1 MIDPDAPDPDIQI
14 PFPMKPASYLIIAV
28 ACIVALSSCDT
39 GLFSQMDKALDEV
52 EQGLGYVNTLETKD
66 VRKMADWFDRRGDD
80 GQKGRAFYCL
90 GRNQFND
97 GDFPAAIVTY
107 IKALEY
113 SVKAA
118 DTLRVARI
126 CYDMAHTCNASGNS
140 TDEMMYLARSA
151 EAFKVAGFQR
161 ESQQALLE
169 IGQAESGLGRYG
181 AAEDIFKSVLFDAH
195 EMRDTLLEA
204 RCLESYAAL
213 AMSKDTLDPALAIDL
228 LSRAAR
234 DLDFPLSS
242 SDKGILAYAYSV
254 AGKSSESQR
263 WLLEARATAE
273 TEAEMADVNFREY
286 QIASR
291 GGDSKKALVSL
302 EKVMEYANRTQSAA
316 LSEAVAASQRD
327 YIQGQAEADRER
339 LLAARLKLWVLALGA
354 LLALA
359 AVSAVYFVRRAEA
372 RRKLEAERLETEK
385 FMNIAEDLQARLSRP
400 VVKAGLKDIDRFNV
414 LERLCEQYYVYEGT
428 DNLQPKILKEV
439 KSIVEGLRGD
449 RKTQRGLENML
460 DQTMDNVMS
469 RLRGDFP
476 SWKEDDFLLFCFT
489 AAGFSSTTISALDG
503 QGQERDL
510 QPCLASER
518 PDLGF
523 GLSAERVLPQCVG
536 EEMIMIRKPWRL
548 TD

>member
-1 MIDPDAPDPDIQI
+1 
-14 PFPMKPASYLIIAV
+14 MKPVSYLIA
-28 ACIVALSSCDT
+28 IVTGIMALTSCDT
-39 GLFSQMDKALDEV
+39 GLFSQMDRALDEI
-52 EQGLGYVNTLETKD
+52 EQGLGYVNTLETKN
-66 VRKMADWFDRRGDD
+66 VKKMADWFGRRGDD
-80 GQKGRAFYCL
+80 GQKGRSLYCL

-107 IKALEY
+107 TKALEY

-140 TDEMMYLARSA
+140 TDEMMYLARA
-151 EAFKVAGFQR
+151 AGAFKVAGFQR

-169 IGQAESGLGRYG
+169 IGQAESGLGKYD

-213 AMSKDTLDPALAIDL
+213 AVSKDTLDPALAIDL
-228 LSRAAR
+228 LSRAA
-234 DLDFPLSS
+234 DELGFPLSS

-263 WLLEARATAE
+263 WLQEARSSAE
-273 TEAEMADVNFREY
+273 TETEMADVNFREY

-291 GGDSKKALVSL
+291 GGDSQKALASL
-302 EKVMEYANRTQSAA
+302 EKVLEYANRTQSEA

-339 LLAARLKLWVLALGA
+339 LHAARLRLWVLALGS

-359 AVSAVYFVRRAEA
+359 AIAAVYFVRKAEA
-372 RRKLEAERLETEK
+372 QRKLEAEKAETEK
-385 FMNIAEDLQARLSRP
+385 YMNIAEDLQARLSRP
-400 VVKAGLKDIDRFNV
+400 VSKSGQKDADRFNV

-449 RKTQRGLENML
+449 KKVQRGLENML
-460 DQTMDNVMS
+460 DQTMDNVMT
-469 RLRGDFP
+469 RLRADFP
-476 SWKEDDFLLFCFT
+476 SWKEDDFLLFSFT
-489 AAGFSSTTISALDG
+489 AAGFSSTTISALMG
-503 QGQERDL
+503 KEKSVVYNRVWRLKGRIS
-510 QPCLASER
+510 ASGS
-518 PDLGF
+518 PQKDF
-523 GLSAERVLPQCVG
+523 FLSALE
-536 EEMIMIRKPWRL
+536 KK
-548 TD
+548 

>member
-14 PFPMKPASYLIIAV
+14 PFPMKPASYLIITV

-234 DLDFPLSS
+234 DLDFPLSF

-273 TEAEMADVNFREY
+273 TDAEIADVNFREY
-286 QIASR
+286 QISSR
-291 GGDSKKALVSL
+291 GGDSKKALASL

-359 AVSAVYFVRRAEA
+359 AVSAVYFVRKAEA

-400 VVKAGLKDIDRFNV
+400 VSKAGLKDIDRFNV

-489 AAGFSSTTISALDG
+489 AAGFSSTTISALMGKDKSVIYNRVWRLKG
-503 QGQERDL
+503 RIS
-510 QPCLASER
+510 ASDSPQKE
-518 PDLGF
+518 F
-523 GLSAERVLPQCVG
+523 FLSALE
-536 EEMIMIRKPWRL
+536 KK
-548 TD
+548 

>member
-1 MIDPDAPDPDIQI
+1 MRSIGFIFLIA
-14 PFPMKPASYLIIAV
+14 ASLTAFV
-28 ACIVALSSCDT
+28 SCDT
-39 GLFSQMDKALDEV
+39 GLFKQMDGALDEV

-66 VRKMADWFDRRGDD
+66 VRKMADWFARRGDD
-80 GQKGRAFYCL
+80 GQKGRALYCL

-97 GDFPAAIVTY
+97 GDLPAAIVTY
-107 IKALEY
+107 TKALEY

-126 CYDMAHTCNASGNS
+126 CYDMAHTSNASGNS

-195 EMRDTLLEA
+195 EMRDTLLEV

-213 AMSKDTLDPALAIDL
+213 AVSKDTLDAALAIDL
-228 LSRAAR
+228 LGRASGE
-234 DLDFPLSS
+234 LDFPLSCA
-242 SDKGILAYAYSV
+242 DKGVLAYAYSI
-254 AGKSSESQR
+254 AGLSAKSHK
-263 WLLEARATAE
+263 WLSEARAEAE
-273 TEAEMADVNFREY
+273 TESESADVNFREY

-291 GGDSKKALVSL
+291 SGDSPKALAAL
-302 EKVMEYANRTQSAA
+302 EKVMEYANRTHSEA

-359 AVSAVYFVRRAEA
+359 AVSAVYFVRKAEA

-400 VVKAGLKDIDRFNV
+400 VGKAGLKDIDRFNV

-428 DNLQPKILKEV
+428 DNLQPKVLKEV
-439 KSIVEGLRGD
+439 KSIVEGLRSD
-449 RKTQRGLENML
+449 KKTQRGLEAML
-460 DQTMDNVMS
+460 DQTMDSVMS
-469 RLRGDFP
+469 RLRAEFP

-489 AAGFSSTTISALDG
+489 AAGFSSTTISALMG
-503 QGQERDL
+503 KEKSVIYNRVWRLKGRIS
-510 QPCLASER
+510 ASDSPQKE
-518 PDLGF
+518 F
-523 GLSAERVLPQCVG
+523 FLSALE
-536 EEMIMIRKPWRL
+536 KK
-548 TD
+548 

>member
-1 MIDPDAPDPDIQI
+1 ML
-14 PFPMKPASYLIIAV
+14 KPVGITVLATTFLL
-28 ACIVALSSCDT
+28 ALFSCDT
-39 GLFSQMDKALDEV
+39 GLFGQMDKALDEV
-52 EQGLGYVNTLETKD
+52 EQGLGYVNTLETKN
-66 VRKMADWFDRRGDD
+66 VRKMADWFVRRGDD
-80 GQKGRAFYCL
+80 GQKGRALYCL

-97 GDFPAAIVTY
+97 GDLPAAIVSYTR
-107 IKALEY
+107 ALEY
-113 SVKAA
+113 SKKAA

-161 ESQQALLE
+161 ESQRALLE
-169 IGQAESGLGRYG
+169 IGLAESGLGRYG

-213 AMSKDTLDPALAIDL
+213 AVSKDTLDPVLAIDL
-228 LSRAAR
+228 LSRAA
-234 DLDFPLSS
+234 DELGFPLSS

-254 AGKSSESQR
+254 VGKASESQR
-263 WLLEARATAE
+263 WLLEARSTAE

-291 GGDSKKALVSL
+291 GGDSKKALASL

-316 LSEAVAASQRD
+316 LSDAVAASQRD
-327 YIQGQAEADRER
+327 YIQGQAEADMER

-354 LLALA
+354 LLALS

-400 VVKAGLKDIDRFNV
+400 VSKTGLKDVDRFDV

-439 KSIVEGLRGD
+439 KSIVEGLRSD
-449 RKTQRGLENML
+449 RKTQKGLENML

-489 AAGFSSTTISALDG
+489 AAGFSSTTISALMGKDKSVIYNRVWRLKG
-503 QGQERDL
+503 RIS
-510 QPCLASER
+510 ASDSPQKE
-518 PDLGF
+518 F
-523 GLSAERVLPQCVG
+523 FLSALE
-536 EEMIMIRKPWRL
+536 KK
-548 TD
+548 

>member
-1 MIDPDAPDPDIQI
+1 MRSIGFIFLI
-14 PFPMKPASYLIIAV
+14 TASLTAFV
-28 ACIVALSSCDT
+28 SCDT
-39 GLFSQMDKALDEV
+39 GLFKQMDGALDEV

-66 VRKMADWFDRRGDD
+66 VRKMADWFARRGDD
-80 GQKGRAFYCL
+80 GQKGRALYCL

-97 GDFPAAIVTY
+97 GDFPAAIVSYTRG
-107 IKALEY
+107 LEY
-113 SVKAA
+113 SVKAT

-195 EMRDTLLEA
+195 GMRDTLLEA

-213 AMSKDTLDPALAIDL
+213 AVSKDTLDPALAIDL
-228 LSRAAR
+228 LSRAA
-234 DLDFPLSS
+234 DELGFPLSS

-254 AGKSSESQR
+254 AGKTSESQR
-263 WLLEARATAE
+263 WLQEARSTAE

-339 LLAARLKLWVLALGA
+339 LQTARMKLWLLALCS

-359 AVSAVYFVRRAEA
+359 AVAAVYFVRKAEA
-372 RRKLEAERLETEK
+372 RRRLEEEKAETEK
-385 FMNIAEDLQARLSRP
+385 YMNIAEDLQAHLSRP
-400 VVKAGLKDIDRFNV
+400 VGKSGQKDVDRFNV

-439 KSIVEGLRGD
+439 KSIVEGLRSD
-449 RKTQRGLENML
+449 RKTQKGLENML
-460 DQTMDNVMS
+460 DQTMDNVMT

-489 AAGFSSTTISALDG
+489 AAGFSSTTISALMG
-503 QGQERDL
+503 KEKSVIYNRVWRLKGRIS
-510 QPCLASER
+510 ASDSPQKE
-518 PDLGF
+518 F
-523 GLSAERVLPQCVG
+523 FLSALE
-536 EEMIMIRKPWRL
+536 KK
-548 TD
+548 

>member
-1 MIDPDAPDPDIQI
+1 MRYAGFIFLIA
-14 PFPMKPASYLIIAV
+14 ASLTVLA
-28 ACIVALSSCDT
+28 SCDT
-39 GLFSQMDKALDEV
+39 GLFKQMDDALDEV
-52 EQGLGYVNTLETKD
+52 EQGLGYINTLETKD

-90 GRNQFND
+90 GRNQFNG
-97 GDFPAAIVTY
+97 GDFPAAIVSYT
-107 IKALEY
+107 KALEY

-151 EAFKVAGFQR
+151 EAFKAAGLKS

-169 IGQAESGLGRYG
+169 IGQAESSLGRYG
-181 AAEDIFKSVLFDAH
+181 AAENIFKSVLFDAH
-195 EMRDTLLEA
+195 EMRDTLLEV
-204 RCLESYAAL
+204 RCLESYASL
-213 AMSKDTLDPALAIDL
+213 AVSKDTLDPALAIDL
-228 LSRAAR
+228 LSRAAEE
-234 DLDFPLSS
+234 LCFPLSS

-254 AGKSSESQR
+254 AGKSSEAQR
-263 WLLEARATAE
+263 WLQEARSTAE

-291 GGDSKKALVSL
+291 GGNSKKALESL
-302 EKVMEYANRTQSAA
+302 EKVMEYANRAQSKA

-339 LLAARLKLWVLALGA
+339 LRAARLRLWVLALGS

-359 AVSAVYFVRRAEA
+359 AIAAVYFVRKAEA
-372 RRKLEAERLETEK
+372 QRKLEAEKADTEK
-385 FMNIAEDLQARLSRP
+385 YMNIAEDLQARLSRP
-400 VVKAGLKDIDRFNV
+400 VSKFGQKDVDRFNV

-439 KSIVEGLRGD
+439 KSIVEGLRSD
-449 RKTQRGLENML
+449 RKTQKGLENML
-460 DQTMDNVMS
+460 DQTMDNVMA

-476 SWKEDDFLLFCFT
+476 FWKEDDFLLFCFT
-489 AAGFSSTTISALDG
+489 AAGFSSTTISALMGKEKSVVYNRVWRLKGRISSSDSP
-503 QGQERDL
+503 QKD
-510 QPCLASER
+510 
-518 PDLGF
+518 F
-523 GLSAERVLPQCVG
+523 FLSALE
-536 EEMIMIRKPWRL
+536 KK
-548 TD
+548 

>member
-1 MIDPDAPDPDIQI
+1 MPMRPIGLLILIAMFLMA
-14 PFPMKPASYLIIAV
+14 FP
-28 ACIVALSSCDT
+28 SCDT
-39 GLFSQMDKALDEV
+39 DLFKQMDRALDEV
-52 EQGLGYVNTLETKD
+52 EQGLGYVNTLETQN

-97 GDFPAAIVTY
+97 GDFPAAIVSYT
-107 IKALEY
+107 KALEY

-118 DTLRVARI
+118 DTLRVARVS
-126 CYDMAHTCNASGNS
+126 YDMARTCKASGNS

-204 RCLESYAAL
+204 RCLESYASL
-213 AMSKDTLDPALAIDL
+213 AMSKDSLDPVLAIDL
-228 LSRAAR
+228 LSRAAD
-234 DLDFPLSS
+234 DLRYPLSCA
-242 SDKGILAYAYSV
+242 DKGVLAYAYSV
-254 AGKSSESQR
+254 AGKPNESR
-263 WLLEARATAE
+263 KWLSEARSTAE
-273 TEAEMADVNFREY
+273 TEAESADVNFREY

-291 GGDSKKALVSL
+291 SSDHAKALAAL
-302 EKVMEYANRTQSAA
+302 EKVMEYANRTSSEA

-327 YIQGQAEADRER
+327 YIQSQAEADMDR
-339 LLAARLKLWVLALGA
+339 LQMARLRLWVLALGA

-359 AVSAVYFVRRAEA
+359 AVSAVYFVRKVEA
-372 RRKLEAERLETEK
+372 RRKLEAEKLETEK

-400 VVKAGLKDIDRFNV
+400 VSKVGQKDVDRFNV

-449 RKTQRGLENML
+449 KKTQRGLEAML
-460 DQTMDNVMS
+460 DQTMDNVMT
-469 RLRGDFP
+469 RLRAEFP

-489 AAGFSSTTISALDG
+489 AAGFSSTTISALMGKEKSVVYNRVWRLKGRISSSDSP
-503 QGQERDL
+503 QKD
-510 QPCLASER
+510 
-518 PDLGF
+518 F
-523 GLSAERVLPQCVG
+523 FLSALE
-536 EEMIMIRKPWRL
+536 KK
-548 TD
+548 

>member
-1 MIDPDAPDPDIQI
+1 MRYAGFIFLIA
-14 PFPMKPASYLIIAV
+14 ASLTAF
-28 ACIVALSSCDT
+28 ASCDT
-39 GLFSQMDKALDEV
+39 GLFKQMDGALDEV
-52 EQGLGYVNTLETKD
+52 EQGLGYINTLDTKD

-107 IKALEY
+107 TKALEY

-140 TDEMMYLARSA
+140 TDEMMYLACAA

-213 AMSKDTLDPALAIDL
+213 AVSKDTLDPALAIDL
-228 LSRAAR
+228 LSRAA
-234 DLDFPLSS
+234 DELGFHLSS

-263 WLLEARATAE
+263 WLQEARSTAE

-291 GGDSKKALVSL
+291 RGDSSKALTAL
-302 EKVMEYANRTQSAA
+302 EKVMEYANRTHSEA
-316 LSEAVAASQRD
+316 LAEAVAASQRD

-339 LLAARLKLWVLALGA
+339 LHAARLRLWVLALGS

-359 AVSAVYFVRRAEA
+359 AIATVYFVRKAEA
-372 RRKLEAERLETEK
+372 QRKLEVEKAETEK
-385 FMNIAEDLQARLSRP
+385 YMNIAEDLQARLSRP
-400 VVKAGLKDIDRFNV
+400 VSKSGQKDVDRFNV

-449 RKTQRGLENML
+449 KKVQRGLENML
-460 DQTMDNVMS
+460 DQTMDGVMT
-469 RLRGDFP
+469 RLRSDFP

-489 AAGFSSTTISALDG
+489 AAGFSSTTISALMGKEKSVVYNRVWRLKGRISSSDSP
-503 QGQERDL
+503 QKD
-510 QPCLASER
+510 
-518 PDLGF
+518 F
-523 GLSAERVLPQCVG
+523 FLSALE
-536 EEMIMIRKPWRL
+536 KK
-548 TD
+548 

>member
-1 MIDPDAPDPDIQI
+1 
-14 PFPMKPASYLIIAV
+14 MKPASYLIITV

-66 VRKMADWFDRRGDD
+66 VRKMADWFERRGDD
-80 GQKGRAFYCL
+80 GQKGRALYCL

-273 TEAEMADVNFREY
+273 TDAEISDVNFREY
-286 QIASR
+286 QISSR
-291 GGDSKKALVSL
+291 GGDSKKALASL

-400 VVKAGLKDIDRFNV
+400 VSKAGLKDIDRFNV

-428 DNLQPKILKEV
+428 DNLQPKVLKEV

-469 RLRGDFP
+469 RLRAEFP

-489 AAGFSSTTISALDG
+489 AAGFSSTTISALMG
-503 QGQERDL
+503 KEKSVIYNRVWRLKG
-510 QPCLASER
+510 PH
-518 PDLGF
+518 LGF
-523 GLSAERVLPQCVG
+523 GLSAERVLPQRLG
-536 EEMIMIRKPWRL
+536 EEMIMQPWRL

>member
-1 MIDPDAPDPDIQI
+1 MRSIGFIFLIA
-14 PFPMKPASYLIIAV
+14 ASLTAFV
-28 ACIVALSSCDT
+28 SCDT
-39 GLFSQMDKALDEV
+39 GLFKQMDGALDEV

-66 VRKMADWFDRRGDD
+66 VRKMAEWFARRGDD
-80 GQKGRAFYCL
+80 GQKGRALYCL

-97 GDFPAAIVTY
+97 GDLPAAIVTY
-107 IKALEY
+107 TKALEY

-181 AAEDIFKSVLFDAH
+181 AAEDIFKSVLFDVH
-195 EMRDTLLEA
+195 EMRDTLLEV
-204 RCLESYAAL
+204 RCLESYAAW
-213 AMSKDTLDPALAIDL
+213 AVSKDTLDAALAIDL
-228 LSRAAR
+228 LGRASGE
-234 DLDFPLSS
+234 LDFPLSCA
-242 SDKGILAYAYSV
+242 DKGVLAYAYSI
-254 AGKSSESQR
+254 AGLSAESYK
-263 WLLEARATAE
+263 WLSEARAAAE
-273 TEAEMADVNFREY
+273 TESETADVDFREY

-291 GGDSKKALVSL
+291 SGDSPKALAAL
-302 EKVMEYANRTQSAA
+302 EKVMEYANRTHSEA

-327 YIQGQAEADRER
+327 YIQGQAEADRKR

-359 AVSAVYFVRRAEA
+359 AVSAVYFVRKAEA

-400 VVKAGLKDIDRFNV
+400 VGKSGQKDVDRFNV

-439 KSIVEGLRGD
+439 KSIVEGLRSD
-449 RKTQRGLENML
+449 KKTQRGLEAML
-460 DQTMDNVMS
+460 DQTMDSVMT

-489 AAGFSSTTISALDG
+489 AAGFSSTTISALMG
-503 QGQERDL
+503 KEKSVVYNRVWRLKGRIS
-510 QPCLASER
+510 ASDSPQKE
-518 PDLGF
+518 F
-523 GLSAERVLPQCVG
+523 FLSALE
-536 EEMIMIRKPWRL
+536 KK
-548 TD
+548 

>member
-1 MIDPDAPDPDIQI
+1 MRSIGFIFLIA
-14 PFPMKPASYLIIAV
+14 ASLTAFV
-28 ACIVALSSCDT
+28 SCDT
-39 GLFSQMDKALDEV
+39 GLFKQMDGALDEV
-52 EQGLGYVNTLETKD
+52 EQGFGYVNTLETKD
-66 VRKMADWFDRRGDD
+66 VRKMADWFARRGDD
-80 GQKGRAFYCL
+80 GQKGRALYCL

-97 GDFPAAIVTY
+97 GDLPAAIVTY
-107 IKALEY
+107 TKALEY

-181 AAEDIFKSVLFDAH
+181 AAEDIFKSVLFDVH
-195 EMRDTLLEA
+195 EMRDTLLEV

-213 AMSKDTLDPALAIDL
+213 AVSKDTLDAALAIDL
-228 LSRAAR
+228 LGRASGE
-234 DLDFPLSS
+234 LDFPLSCA
-242 SDKGILAYAYSV
+242 DKGVLAYAYSI
-254 AGKSSESQR
+254 AGLSAESYK
-263 WLLEARATAE
+263 WLSEARAAAE
-273 TEAEMADVNFREY
+273 TESETADVDFREY

-291 GGDSKKALVSL
+291 SGDSPKALAAL
-302 EKVMEYANRTQSAA
+302 EKVMEYANRTHSEA

-339 LLAARLKLWVLALGA
+339 LQTARMKLWLLALCS

-359 AVSAVYFVRRAEA
+359 AVAAVYFVRKAEA
-372 RRKLEAERLETEK
+372 RRRLEEEKAETEK
-385 FMNIAEDLQARLSRP
+385 YMNIAEDLQARLSRP
-400 VVKAGLKDIDRFNV
+400 VGKSGQKDVDRFNV

-439 KSIVEGLRGD
+439 KSIVEGLRSD
-449 RKTQRGLENML
+449 RKTQRGLEAML
-460 DQTMDNVMS
+460 DQTMDNVMT

-489 AAGFSSTTISALDG
+489 AAGFSSTTISALMG
-503 QGQERDL
+503 KEKSVIYNRVWRLKGRIS
-510 QPCLASER
+510 ASDSPQKE
-518 PDLGF
+518 F
-523 GLSAERVLPQCVG
+523 FLSALE
-536 EEMIMIRKPWRL
+536 KK
-548 TD
+548 

>member
-1 MIDPDAPDPDIQI
+1 MRSIGFIFLIA
-14 PFPMKPASYLIIAV
+14 ASLTAFV
-28 ACIVALSSCDT
+28 SCDT
-39 GLFSQMDKALDEV
+39 GLFKQMDGALDEV

-66 VRKMADWFDRRGDD
+66 VRKMADWFARRGDD
-80 GQKGRAFYCL
+80 GQKGRALYCL

-97 GDFPAAIVTY
+97 GDLPAAIVTY
-107 IKALEY
+107 TKALEY

-181 AAEDIFKSVLFDAH
+181 AAEDIFKSVLFDVH
-195 EMRDTLLEA
+195 EMRDTLLEV

-213 AMSKDTLDPALAIDL
+213 AVSKDTLDAALAIDL
-228 LSRAAR
+228 LGRASGE
-234 DLDFPLSS
+234 LDFPLSCA
-242 SDKGILAYAYSV
+242 DKGVLAYAYSI
-254 AGKSSESQR
+254 AGLSAESYK
-263 WLLEARATAE
+263 WLSEARAAAE
-273 TEAEMADVNFREY
+273 TESETADVDFREY

-291 GGDSKKALVSL
+291 SGDSPKALAAL

-428 DNLQPKILKEV
+428 DNLQPKVLKEV
-439 KSIVEGLRGD
+439 KSIVEGLRSD
-449 RKTQRGLENML
+449 KKTQRGLEAML
-460 DQTMDNVMS
+460 DQTMDSVMS
-469 RLRGDFP
+469 RLRAEFP

-489 AAGFSSTTISALDG
+489 AAGFSSTTISALMG
-503 QGQERDL
+503 KEKSVIYNRVWRLKGRIS
-510 QPCLASER
+510 ASDSPQKE
-518 PDLGF
+518 F
-523 GLSAERVLPQCVG
+523 FLSALD
-536 EEMIMIRKPWRL
+536 KK
-548 TD
+548 

>member
-1 MIDPDAPDPDIQI
+1 
-14 PFPMKPASYLIIAV
+14 
-28 ACIVALSSCDT
+28 
-39 GLFSQMDKALDEV
+39 
-52 EQGLGYVNTLETKD
+52 
-66 VRKMADWFDRRGDD
+66 
-80 GQKGRAFYCL
+80 
-90 GRNQFND
+90 
-97 GDFPAAIVTY
+97 
-107 IKALEY
+107 
-113 SVKAA
+113 
-118 DTLRVARI
+118 
-126 CYDMAHTCNASGNS
+126 
-140 TDEMMYLARSA
+140 
-151 EAFKVAGFQR
+151 
-161 ESQQALLE
+161 
-169 IGQAESGLGRYG
+169 
-181 AAEDIFKSVLFDAH
+181 
-195 EMRDTLLEA
+195 MRDTLLEA

-273 TEAEMADVNFREY
+273 TDAEIADVNFREY
-286 QIASR
+286 QISSR
-291 GGDSKKALVSL
+291 GGDSKKALASL

-400 VVKAGLKDIDRFNV
+400 VSKAGLKDIDRFNV

-449 RKTQRGLENML
+449 RKTQRGLEAML
-460 DQTMDNVMS
+460 DQTMDSVMS
-469 RLRGDFP
+469 RLRAEFP

-489 AAGFSSTTISALDG
+489 AAGFSSTTISALMGKDKSVIYNRVWRLKG
-503 QGQERDL
+503 RIS
-510 QPCLASER
+510 ASDSPQKE
-518 PDLGF
+518 F
-523 GLSAERVLPQCVG
+523 FLSALE
-536 EEMIMIRKPWRL
+536 KK
-548 TD
+548 

>member
-1 MIDPDAPDPDIQI
+1 MRSIGFIFLIA
-14 PFPMKPASYLIIAV
+14 ASLTAFV
-28 ACIVALSSCDT
+28 SCDT
-39 GLFSQMDKALDEV
+39 GLFKQMDGALDEV

-66 VRKMADWFDRRGDD
+66 VRKMADWFARRGDD
-80 GQKGRAFYCL
+80 GQKGRALYCL

-97 GDFPAAIVTY
+97 GDLPAAIVTY
-107 IKALEY
+107 TKALEY

-140 TDEMMYLARSA
+140 TDEMMYLVRSA
-151 EAFKVAGFQR
+151 EAFKVAGFKR

-169 IGQAESGLGRYG
+169 IGQAETGLGRYG

-195 EMRDTLLEA
+195 EMRDTLLEV

-213 AMSKDTLDPALAIDL
+213 AVSKDTLDAALAIDL
-228 LSRAAR
+228 LGRASGE
-234 DLDFPLSS
+234 LDFPLSCA
-242 SDKGILAYAYSV
+242 DKGVLAYAYSI
-254 AGKSSESQR
+254 AGLSAESHK
-263 WLLEARATAE
+263 WLSEARAAAE
-273 TEAEMADVNFREY
+273 TESETADVDFREY

-291 GGDSKKALVSL
+291 SGDSPKALAAL
-302 EKVMEYANRTQSAA
+302 EKVMEYANRTHSEA

-400 VVKAGLKDIDRFNV
+400 VSKAGLKDIDRFNV

-439 KSIVEGLRGD
+439 KSIVEGLRSD
-449 RKTQRGLENML
+449 KKTQRGLEAML
-460 DQTMDNVMS
+460 DQTMDSVMS
-469 RLRGDFP
+469 RLRAEFP

-489 AAGFSSTTISALDG
+489 AAGFSSTTISALMGKDKSVIYNRVWRLKG
-503 QGQERDL
+503 RIS
-510 QPCLASER
+510 ASDSPQKE
-518 PDLGF
+518 F
-523 GLSAERVLPQCVG
+523 FLSALE
-536 EEMIMIRKPWRL
+536 KK
-548 TD
+548 

>member
-1 MIDPDAPDPDIQI
+1 MRSIGFIFLIA
-14 PFPMKPASYLIIAV
+14 ASLTAFV
-28 ACIVALSSCDT
+28 SCDT
-39 GLFSQMDKALDEV
+39 GLFKQMDGALDEV

-66 VRKMADWFDRRGDD
+66 VRKMADWFARRGDD
-80 GQKGRAFYCL
+80 GQKGRALYCL

-97 GDFPAAIVTY
+97 GDLPAAIVTY
-107 IKALEY
+107 TKALEY

-195 EMRDTLLEA
+195 EMRDTLLEV

-213 AMSKDTLDPALAIDL
+213 AVSKDTLDAALAIDL
-228 LSRAAR
+228 LGRASGE
-234 DLDFPLSS
+234 LDFPLSCA
-242 SDKGILAYAYSV
+242 DKGVLAYAYSI
-254 AGKSSESQR
+254 AGLSAESYK
-263 WLLEARATAE
+263 WLSEARAAAE
-273 TEAEMADVNFREY
+273 TESETADVDFREY

-291 GGDSKKALVSL
+291 SGDSPKALAAL
-302 EKVMEYANRTQSAA
+302 EKVMEYANRTHSEA

-327 YIQGQAEADRER
+327 YIQGQAEADRKR

-359 AVSAVYFVRRAEA
+359 AVSAVYFVRKAEA

-400 VVKAGLKDIDRFNV
+400 VGKSGQKDVDRFNV

-439 KSIVEGLRGD
+439 KSIVEGLRSD
-449 RKTQRGLENML
+449 KKTQRGLEAML
-460 DQTMDNVMS
+460 DQTMDSVMT

-489 AAGFSSTTISALDG
+489 AAGFSSTTISALMG
-503 QGQERDL
+503 KEKSVVYNRVWRLKGRIS
-510 QPCLASER
+510 ASDSPQKE
-518 PDLGF
+518 F
-523 GLSAERVLPQCVG
+523 FLSALE
-536 EEMIMIRKPWRL
+536 KK
-548 TD
+548 

>member
-1 MIDPDAPDPDIQI
+1 
-14 PFPMKPASYLIIAV
+14 MKPVNCLII
-28 ACIVALSSCDT
+28 IVTGIMTLSSCDT
-39 GLFSQMDKALDEV
+39 GLFSQMDQALDDV
-52 EQGLGYVNTLETKD
+52 EQKMGYINILETSD
-66 VRKMADWFDRRGDD
+66 VRKMADWFVRRGED
-80 GQKGRAFYCL
+80 GQKGRALYCL

-97 GDFPAAIVTY
+97 GDFPAAIVSYTR
-107 IKALEY
+107 ALEY
-113 SVKAA
+113 SRKAA

-126 CYDMAHTCNASGNS
+126 CYDMAHTCNASDNS
-140 TDEMMYLARSA
+140 TDEMMYLARAA

-181 AAEDIFKSVLFDAH
+181 SAEDIFKSVLFDAH

-213 AMSKDTLDPALAIDL
+213 AVSKDTLDPALAIDL
-228 LSRAAR
+228 LSRAA
-234 DLDFPLSS
+234 DELGFPLSS

-254 AGKSSESQR
+254 AGKSSESRR
-263 WLLEARATAE
+263 WLQEARSSAE
-273 TEAEMADVNFREY
+273 TESEMADVNFREY

-291 GGDSKKALVSL
+291 GGDSKKALASL

-339 LLAARLKLWVLALGA
+339 LHAARLRLWVLALGS

-359 AVSAVYFVRRAEA
+359 AIAAVYFVRKAETL
-372 RRKLEAERLETEK
+372 RKLESEKAETEK
-385 FMNIAEDLQARLSRP
+385 YMNIAEDLQARLSRP
-400 VVKAGLKDIDRFNV
+400 ISKSEQKDVDRFNV

-449 RKTQRGLENML
+449 KKVQRRLENML
-460 DQTMDNVMS
+460 DQTLDGVMT
-469 RLRGDFP
+469 RLRTDFP
-476 SWKEDDFLLFCFT
+476 SWKEDDFLLFSFS
-489 AAGFSSTTISALDG
+489 AAGFSSTTISALMGKEKSVVYNRVWRLKGRISSSDSP
-503 QGQERDL
+503 QKE
-510 QPCLASER
+510 
-518 PDLGF
+518 F
-523 GLSAERVLPQCVG
+523 FLSALE
-536 EEMIMIRKPWRL
+536 KK
-548 TD
+548 

>member
-1 MIDPDAPDPDIQI
+1 
-14 PFPMKPASYLIIAV
+14 MKPASYLII
-28 ACIVALSSCDT
+28 IVAGIMAFTSCDT
-39 GLFSQMDKALDEV
+39 GLFSQMDRALDEV
-52 EQGLGYVNTLETKD
+52 EQGLGYVNTLETKN
-66 VRKMADWFDRRGDD
+66 VKKMADWFDRRGDD
-80 GQKGRAFYCL
+80 GQKGRSLYCL

-97 GDFPAAIVTY
+97 GDFPAAIVSYT
-107 IKALEY
+107 KALEY

-140 TDEMMYLARSA
+140 TDEMMYLARAA
-151 EAFKVAGFQR
+151 EAFKVAGLQR

-213 AMSKDTLDPALAIDL
+213 AVSKDTLDSALAIDL
-228 LSRAAR
+228 LSRAA
-234 DLDFPLSS
+234 DELGFPLSS

-254 AGKSSESQR
+254 AGESFESQK
-263 WLLEARATAE
+263 WLQEARSTAE

-291 GGDSKKALVSL
+291 GGDSKKALASL
-302 EKVMEYANRTQSAA
+302 EKVMEYANRTQSEA

-339 LLAARLKLWVLALGA
+339 LHAARLRLWVLALGS

-359 AVSAVYFVRRAEA
+359 AIAAVYFVRKSEA
-372 RRKLEAERLETEK
+372 QRKLEAEKIETEK
-385 FMNIAEDLQARLSRP
+385 YMNIAEDLQTRLSRP
-400 VVKAGLKDIDRFNV
+400 VSKSGQKDVDRFNV

-449 RKTQRGLENML
+449 KKVQRGLENML
-460 DQTMDNVMS
+460 DQTMDGVMT
-469 RLRGDFP
+469 RLRTDFP
-476 SWKEDDFLLFCFT
+476 SWKEDDFLLFSFT
-489 AAGFSSTTISALDG
+489 AAGFSSTTISALMGKEKSVVYNRVWRLKGRVSSSDSP
-503 QGQERDL
+503 QKE
-510 QPCLASER
+510 
-518 PDLGF
+518 F
-523 GLSAERVLPQCVG
+523 FLSALE
-536 EEMIMIRKPWRL
+536 KK
-548 TD
+548 

>member
-1 MIDPDAPDPDIQI
+1 MIDHDAPDPDIQI
-14 PFPMKPASYLIIAV
+14 PFPMKPASYLIITV

-273 TEAEMADVNFREY
+273 TDAEIADVNFREY
-286 QIASR
+286 QISSR

-339 LLAARLKLWVLALGA
+339 LHAARLKLWVLALGA

-359 AVSAVYFVRRAEA
+359 AVSAVYFVRKAEA

-449 RKTQRGLENML
+449 RKTQRGLEAML
-460 DQTMDNVMS
+460 DQTMDSVMS
-469 RLRGDFP
+469 RLRAEFP

-489 AAGFSSTTISALDG
+489 AAGFSSTTISALMGKDKSVIYNRVWRLKG
-503 QGQERDL
+503 RIS
-510 QPCLASER
+510 ASDSPQKE
-518 PDLGF
+518 F
-523 GLSAERVLPQCVG
+523 FLSALE
-536 EEMIMIRKPWRL
+536 KK
-548 TD
+548 

>member
-1 MIDPDAPDPDIQI
+1 M
-14 PFPMKPASYLIIAV
+14 
-28 ACIVALSSCDT
+28 ALSSCDT

-52 EQGLGYVNTLETKD
+52 EQKMGYVNILETND

-80 GQKGRAFYCL
+80 GQKGRALYCL

-97 GDFPAAIVTY
+97 GDFPAAIVSYT
-107 IKALEY
+107 KALEC

-140 TDEMMYLARSA
+140 MDEMMYLARAA

-204 RCLESYAAL
+204 HCLESYAAL
-213 AMSKDTLDPALAIDL
+213 AVSKDTIDPALAIDL
-228 LSRAAR
+228 LSRAA
-234 DLDFPLSS
+234 DELGFPLSS

-263 WLLEARATAE
+263 WIREARSTAE

-291 GGDSKKALVSL
+291 GGDSKKALASL
-302 EKVMEYANRTQSAA
+302 EKVMEYANRTQSEA

-327 YIQGQAEADRER
+327 YIQERAEADRER
-339 LLAARLKLWVLALGA
+339 LHAARLRLWVLALGS

-359 AVSAVYFVRRAEA
+359 AIAAVYFVRKAEA
-372 RRKLEAERLETEK
+372 QRKLETEK
-385 FMNIAEDLQARLSRP
+385 IETEKYMNIAEDLQARLSRP
-400 VVKAGLKDIDRFNV
+400 VSKSGMKDVDRFNV

-449 RKTQRGLENML
+449 KKVQKGLENML
-460 DQTMDNVMS
+460 DQTMDGVMD
-469 RLRGDFP
+469 RLRADFP
-476 SWKEDDFLLFCFT
+476 SWKEDDFLLFSFT
-489 AAGFSSTTISALDG
+489 AAGFSSTTISALMGKEKSVVYNRVWRLKGRISSSDSP
-503 QGQERDL
+503 QKE
-510 QPCLASER
+510 
-518 PDLGF
+518 F
-523 GLSAERVLPQCVG
+523 FLSALE
-536 EEMIMIRKPWRL
+536 KK
-548 TD
+548 